1 MRSWVGL
8 AVRGWE
14 FWVVEPC
21 FYAIYSNLTAGWS
34 PQKVV
39 NSKEIP
45 PTIVGLPLDMGVG
58 PAIKGKGLN
67 SG

>member
-1 MRSWVGL
+1 MFL
-8 AVRGWE
+8 
-14 FWVVEPC
+14 C
-21 FYAIYSNLTAGWS
+21 NLYSNLTPAWS

-45 PTIVGLPLDMGVG
+45 SKIVGLPLDMGVG
-58 PAIKGKGLN
+58 PPIKGKGLN